1 MGYKRVIYSELQWAS
16 GLVALMDISKVVLT
30 VLIAVAEMVVS
41 SELYLAFVLVEK
53 TVNETAGWSATI
65 LAVLMD

>member
-16 GLVALMDISKVVLT
+16 VLVALMDISKVVLT

-41 SELYLAFVLVEK
+41 SEPYLAFVLVEK